1 MKSAP
6 DRPLPFLIVASL
18 ALFLLAPSTAGA
30 AAKYQVAAKIVVNG
44 TQTRV
49 VVTLS
54 STKKVT
60 SKYRPSSVKVKAAG
74 KSLKLSKAK
83 SPKTALKYLTT
94 WQSKNQTGSY
104 AEKLKALAGKKV
116 KVTTSARAGA
126 LVKSPKATVENAP
139 VGGGGGGGGG
149 GGPIFAAPASDL
161 VGLDAWNVIAPS
173 FQNSAF
179 SDCAAGPWPNCA
191 VEHRY
196 VHCPNFSWRYMRT
209 AGLGSDINSHDTY
222 TVSGA
227 NANANGTWAVQYQT
241 GTGGNY
247 LWQGTNTSGIVS
259 GTYQYGGD
267 PAENLGQFYWF
278 KPATAWDQLSGAC

>member
-1 MKSAP
+1 MKSTT
-6 DRPLPFLIVASL
+6 DRPLEPLVVASL
-18 ALFLLAPSTAGA
+18 ALFLLALILLAPSTAGA

-54 STKKVT
+54 STKKVA

-104 AEKLKALAGKKV
+104 AEQLKALAGKKV
-116 KVTTSARAGA
+116 KVTTSARGGS
-126 LVKSPKATVENAP
+126 LVKSTKATVENAP
-139 VGGGGGGGGG
+139 VGG

-173 FQNSAF
+173 FQDSAF
-179 SDCAAGPWPNCA
+179 SDCAAGPWPNCT

-209 AGLGSDINSHDTY
+209 AGLGSDINSHASYSVT
-222 TVSGA
+222 GA